1 MDFEFT
7 SVDRFIIGTIG
18 MPGEREFFLQV
29 TSLGRTYSFAMEK
42 GQAAA
47 LSERMRELL
56 REVRRRK
63 GGSLARSATSP
74 IDDAP
79 LQLPVESEFRLGEMS
94 LMWVDEG
101 ERVLFQ
107 ADSADDAKEEDL
119 PKLSISLRFEQA
131 SEFIRRTDRVVGSG
145 RAPCPFCGLPLN
157 LEGHLCPR
165 ANGYRR

>member
-7 SVDRFIIGTIG
+7 SVERVIIGTIG
-18 MPGEREFFLQV
+18 LPGEREFFLQV
-29 TSLGRTYSFAMEK
+29 ISEGRAFSFAMEK

-47 LSERMRELL
+47 LSGRMRELL
-56 REVRRRK
+56 REIRRRK
-63 GGSLARSATSP
+63 GSGFVQTATSP
-74 IDDAP
+74 VDDAP

-94 LMWVDEG
+94 LMWMDE
-101 ERVLFQ
+101 EEQVLFQ
-107 ADSADDAKEEDL
+107 AKNAEEGKDDDSS
-119 PKLSISLRFEQA
+119 KLSISLRIEQV
-131 SEFIRRTDRVVGSG
+131 SEFIRRTDRIVGAG

>member
-1 MDFEFT
+1 MNLDFT
-7 SVDRFIIGTIG
+7 SADRVIIGTIG

-29 TSLGRTYSFAMEK
+29 TSSGRTYSFAMEK

-47 LSERMRELL
+47 LSERMRDLL
-56 REVRRRK
+56 REIRRRK
-63 GGSLARSATSP
+63 GVALSVGAQTP

-94 LMWVDEG
+94 LMWIDEN
-101 ERVLFQ
+101 ERILLQ
-107 ADSADDAKEEDL
+107 AESADDSKTPDS
-119 PKLSISLRFEQA
+119 PRLSISLRFEQA
-131 SEFIRRTDRVVGSG
+131 SEFIRRTDRVVGAG